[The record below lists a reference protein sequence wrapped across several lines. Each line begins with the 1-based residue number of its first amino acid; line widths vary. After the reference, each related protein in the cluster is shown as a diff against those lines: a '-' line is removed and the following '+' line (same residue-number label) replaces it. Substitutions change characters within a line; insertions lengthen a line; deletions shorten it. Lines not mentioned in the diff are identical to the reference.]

1 MWVSPGVT
9 WCQAGLAS
17 SKLTGPGLWRDIFFC
32 FDSSAKISPARTLW
46 PLNSG
51 ALLSAPHLIQAL
63 LTCHLAPGNVANINY
78 HVECVN
84 VCNLRTSS
92 HHGTWK
98 VFINLIFVCLFH
110 HSKYLANF
118 IANKLGGNWPYWVL
132 WRMPEKGRDSSPGL
146 TWKLPLAGAGG
157 QTQIICAQRS
167 MFCAALRPC
176 LWTDLE
182 PFWQL
187 YLCASSWGP
196 ALWLLSAHDLFFIQF
211 VN

>member
-1 MWVSPGVT
+1 MTEERTGNNSPGVWHRHLCVLWAQVDSCLPLLVTRTSWMWAEGEDGRTGDMRLKIQSGEKCFKLWLWSWLISDVGVT

-17 SKLTGPGLWRDIFFC
+17 SELTGPGLWRDIFFC

-110 HSKYLANF
+110 LYKYLANF
-118 IANKLGGNWPYWVL
+118 IANKLWGKLAVL
-132 WRMPEKGRDSSPGL
+132 SVMKNAWEE
-146 TWKLPLAGAGG
+146 
-157 QTQIICAQRS
+157 QR
-167 MFCAALRPC
+167 
-176 LWTDLE
+176 
-182 PFWQL
+182 Q
-187 YLCASSWGP
+187 
-196 ALWLLSAHDLFFIQF
+196 
-211 VN
+211 